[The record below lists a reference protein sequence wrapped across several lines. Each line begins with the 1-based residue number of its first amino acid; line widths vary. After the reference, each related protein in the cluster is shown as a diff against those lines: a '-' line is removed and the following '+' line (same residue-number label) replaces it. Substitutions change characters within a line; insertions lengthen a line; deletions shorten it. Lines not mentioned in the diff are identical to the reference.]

1 MDYRYI
7 LTTEEIDKFI
17 LMGKIKEY
25 DEGAVLFYEKT
36 PADFFYII
44 LEGLVKGGRFEG
56 NKERIFHFFF
66 PSMMVGEV
74 SFREQNQYPLS
85 AVFVTKG
92 KVILINREAMHHAS
106 YTSSVIDDIF
116 IRSIIG
122 KVRYL
127 QNSINIIA
135 SSNAKL
141 KTAIFLLEHQY
152 WLSNISIKEMASV
165 LNSTRETISRSISFF
180 IQINAL
186 KKMGSKIKIIN
197 PVLLEAYIASN

>member
-1 MDYRYI
+1 MNYRYI

-17 LMGKIKEY
+17 LIGKIKEY

-36 PADFFYII
+36 HADFFYII
-44 LEGLVKGGRFEG
+44 IEGLVKGGRFDG
-56 NKERIFHFFF
+56 NKERVFHFFF
-66 PSMMVGEV
+66 PYMMVGEV
-74 SFREQNQYPLS
+74 SFREQNSYPLT

-92 KVILINREAMHHAS
+92 KVLLINREMMHHAS
-106 YTSSVIDDIF
+106 YSSSDIDDIF

-141 KTAIFLLEHQY
+141 KTAIFLIEHQF
-152 WLSNISIKEMASV
+152 WLSDISIKEMASV

-180 IQINAL
+180 IQMNAL
-186 KKMGSKIKIIN
+186 VKMGSKIKIVN
-197 PVLLEAYIASN
+197 LAFLEAYIASN